1 VDYYIDVIN
10 ESTSVTSRVYDF
22 QNQGQ
27 AKPFRKVHGQPK
39 GNEITDMIEI
49 DKLFA
54 ESEGYNAVRITFRK
68 PETKW
73 GTSVWWVELEGRF
86 AGHNM

>member
-1 VDYYIDVIN
+1 MDYYIDVIN

-39 GNEITDMIEI
+39 GNEVTDMIEI
-49 DKLFA
+49 DRLFA
-54 ESEGYNAVRITFRK
+54 EVSTIRRKIRLAHPSPHNLARSPRVIT
-68 PETKW
+68 P
-73 GTSVWWVELEGRF
+73 S
-86 AGHNM
+86 A